1 METLIY
7 DSISVTYVIAAVW
20 FLLIL
25 GININKDD

>member
-7 DSISVTYVIAAVW
+7 DSISVTYVIAGVW
-20 FLLIL
+20 LLLIL